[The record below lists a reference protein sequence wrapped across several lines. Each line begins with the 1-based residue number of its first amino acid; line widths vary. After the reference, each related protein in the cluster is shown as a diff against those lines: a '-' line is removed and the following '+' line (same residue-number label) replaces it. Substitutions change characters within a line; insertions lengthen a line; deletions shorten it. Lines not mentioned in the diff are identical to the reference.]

1 MNATDNFVTCP
12 LTSLMSILG
21 AKWTVEILRELAIEP
36 VRTRRLLK
44 LIDGLSMKCLQEKLR
59 ALNSIGVV
67 ETTTYEERPL
77 RTEHRITE
85 RGNRL
90 LQIFTELKALSSE
103 IYSTQCSCPL
113 ETREGSGCPGR
124 VHESHLP
131 AIVETN

>member
-77 RTEHRITE
+77 NRASYNRTR
-85 RGNRL
+85 
-90 LQIFTELKALSSE
+90 QSPFTDLYRA
-103 IYSTQCSCPL
+103 
-113 ETREGSGCPGR
+113 
-124 VHESHLP
+124 
-131 AIVETN
+131 

>member
-1 MNATDNFVTCP
+1 MN
-12 LTSLMSILG
+12 ILG

-67 ETTTYEERPL
+67 ETTTYTERPL
-77 RTEHRITE
+77 RTVHQITE

-90 LQIFTELKALSSE
+90 LQIFTELKALSAE
-103 IYSTQCSCPL
+103 IYSTQCICPL

-124 VHESHLP
+124 LHERDVTPLL
-131 AIVETN
+131 ETI